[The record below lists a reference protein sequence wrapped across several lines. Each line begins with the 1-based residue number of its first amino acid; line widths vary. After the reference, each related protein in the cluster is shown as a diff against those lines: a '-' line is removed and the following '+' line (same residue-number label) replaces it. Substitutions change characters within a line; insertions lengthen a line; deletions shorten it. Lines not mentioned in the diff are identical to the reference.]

1 MFLRKLPKMA
11 NDVGRMW
18 IGVAVAATGVVIA
31 VGGDDLKAG
40 APAADALTG
49 ALTQL
54 GVLYV
59 IAVFVERALEVFIK
73 AWRQS
78 GRSVLENELATLE
91 VGHPELAAKRREL
104 DDYRAGTRRRAL
116 LTGLSIGV
124 VLSLA
129 GVRTLAVIVEPP
141 SGGLQGFLFQFSDV
155 LVTGGLVAGGSAAVH
170 EMMSLITR
178 ALSSRKEAL
187 GP

>member
-1 MFLRKLPKMA
+1 MA
-11 NDVGRMW
+11 NDIGRIW
-18 IGVAVAATGVVIA
+18 VGVAVVATGVVVA
-31 VGGDDLKAG
+31 VGGGDLKAG
-40 APAADALTG
+40 APADNALTG

-59 IAVFVERALEVFIK
+59 VAVFVERALEVFIK

-78 GRSVLENELATLE
+78 GRSVLES
-91 VGHPELAAKRREL
+91 ELAALDEGDPGTAKRRALNE
-104 DDYRAGTRRRAL
+104 YRAGTRRRAL
-116 LTGLSIGV
+116 LTGLSIGIV
-124 VLSLA
+124 ISLA
-129 GVRTLAVIVEPP
+129 GVRTLAVIFAEPP
-141 SGGLQGFLFQFSDV
+141 SAGFQEFLFQFSDV

-178 ALSSRKEAL
+178 FLGFRKNAL

>member
-1 MFLRKLPKMA
+1 MA
-11 NDVGRMW
+11 NDIGRIW
-18 IGVAVAATGVVIA
+18 VGVAVVATGVVVA
-31 VGGDDLKAG
+31 VGGGNLKAG
-40 APAADALTG
+40 FPAADALTG

-59 IAVFVERALEVFIK
+59 VAVFVERALEVFIK

-78 GRSVLENELATLE
+78 GRSVLENELAALDD
-91 VGHPELAAKRREL
+91 GDPERVAKRRAL
-104 DDYRAGTRRRAL
+104 DEYRAGTRRRAL
-116 LTGLSIGV
+116 LTGLSIGI

-129 GVRTLAVIVEPP
+129 GVRTLAVMFEESP
-141 SGGLQGFLFQFSDV
+141 SGGFQQFLFQFSDV

-178 ALSSRKEAL
+178 FLGSRKDAL